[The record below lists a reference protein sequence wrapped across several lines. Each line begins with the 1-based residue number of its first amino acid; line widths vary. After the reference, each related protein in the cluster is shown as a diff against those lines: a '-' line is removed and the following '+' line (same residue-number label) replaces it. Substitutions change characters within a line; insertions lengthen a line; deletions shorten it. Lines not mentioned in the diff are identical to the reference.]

1 MQSLK
6 EKASRVNAREAVLE
20 KGAYGPVVRLK
31 RETSFEENWK
41 SIGTTPP
48 ENGWLEYWML
58 VSFGEGLF
66 SGAMLVSGRVPGI
79 VIDRFRRLEMINLR
93 YQSKKVQQK
102 IDG

>member
-1 MQSLK
+1 MQSSK
-6 EKASRVNAREAVLE
+6 KAASRVNARAAVWE

-31 RETSFEENWK
+31 QETSIKEHWK
-41 SIGTTPP
+41 NIGTTPP

-58 VSFGEGLF
+58 VSLWEGLF
-66 SGAMLVSGRVPGI
+66 SGAMLVLGRVPGI
-79 VIDRFRRLEMINLR
+79 VIDRFRSLEMINLR